1 MTISRTKF
9 STVYQACVREM
20 AVRMPAD
27 WSALAK
33 HNAGW
38 RKERFDAESYLVT
51 SEIRYWNALR
61 FMATAGV
68 RNVLDVG
75 GFLGAFPLA
84 LKRLG
89 YKVAIAEKYG
99 YYGNAM
105 DRIADHLQAN
115 GVRVIDADLTEHAG
129 MREDLKNQ
137 FDGLTCMAGAEHLSH
152 SPKALMG
159 NLHDCL
165 LPGGALVFEV
175 PNLAYW
181 PKRFAF
187 FVRGETVHAPIDEV
201 YHSAVPFTGHHREY
215 TLHDARYVV
224 RHSGFEISE
233 ELAFNY
239 TVQRNRPLQ
248 LLKYL
253 PAFLFNEWAEVFML
267 GCHKLK

>member
-1 MTISRTKF
+1 MDPVRSRIMTRSTGISGG
-9 STVYQACVREM
+9 SPQAPLQAA
-20 AVRMPAD
+20 AVRAP
-27 WSALAK
+27 
-33 HNAGW
+33 
-38 RKERFDAESYLVT
+38 
-51 SEIRYWNALR
+51 
-61 FMATAGV
+61 
-68 RNVLDVG
+68 VL
-75 GFLGAFPLA
+75 PS
-84 LKRLG
+84 K
-89 YKVAIAEKYG
+89 
-99 YYGNAM
+99 
-105 DRIADHLQAN
+105 
-115 GVRVIDADLTEHAG
+115 TPS
-129 MREDLKNQ
+129 
-137 FDGLTCMAGAEHLSH
+137 T
-152 SPKALMG
+152 
-159 NLHDCL
+159 
-165 LPGGALVFEV
+165 GGALVFEV